1 METSMQTKRKTKQAI
16 QTSKQNKENN
26 VRHI

>member
-1 METSMQTKRKTKQAI
+1 MQTKRKTKQAI
-16 QTSKQNKENN
+16 QTSKQNKEKN